1 MPRCAVCGQD
11 NPGGFRFCGA
21 CGASLAGP
29 ARAPAEE
36 RRLVTVLF
44 CDLVGFT
51 ARSDQADPED
61 VGALL
66 RPYHARFRS
75 EIERLGGT
83 LDKFIGDGVM
93 AVFGA
98 PVAHED
104 DPERAVRC
112 ALGMLTAIEQ
122 LNEANP
128 SLDLAVRIG
137 IATGEALVRL
147 GPGQQSEG
155 VVGDVV
161 NTASRLEGVAPAGG
175 VVVGEATFRA
185 TRHQFDYQGLGA
197 VQVKGKADPVP
208 VWRLQGAR
216 SRTGIEASRRAG
228 TPFVGRQAELDLLKG
243 LFGQTLTDRT
253 VRLVTVV
260 GEPGVGKSRFVAE
273 LAASVDDRP
282 ELITWRQGR
291 CLPYGDGITFWALGE
306 IVKAQAGILESDPP
320 AEVSAKLETAVAD
333 LLPDPSE
340 RGWVRARLAPL
351 LGIAGP
357 DAAKAERA
365 ELFAAWRRFV
375 EAIAAT
381 HPLVLVVEDLH
392 WADQAMLEFLENLVE
407 RSADLPLLIVATAR
421 PELLERQPGWGG
433 GNPASTRIP
442 LGALSDLDTARLV
455 AALVGESALP
465 VGVQALLLERAAG
478 NPLYAEEFARLLAD
492 QGLVV
497 EGEVAA
503 APDIPVP
510 ETVHGL
516 IAARLDALTREVRA
530 LVQDAAVVGRVF
542 WPGAVAAMDGNRA
555 AAGDAGAGTGQA
567 GQEVMAA
574 LAELERKQL
583 VQRAQT
589 SSVQHQDEYVFWHAL
604 VRDVAYAQIPRV
616 GRARRH
622 RAVAEWVEAVAGER
636 VGDLAEVVAH
646 HYGQALAY
654 ARAAREPQARIDQLV
669 EPTRRFLILAG
680 DRTIN
685 LDLDRARAYYRQAVE
700 LGQPRDP
707 ERPHLLVRTGRVA
720 FQSGDYPE
728 AVAVYQEAIGDMR
741 RTGDLQGLGA
751 TLGRLATVLWNQ
763 GDTRGS
769 SAALTEAIEL
779 LEGEP
784 PGPELV
790 SAYVRMAG
798 DRVTAGHAREAL
810 DWAEKGLALA
820 DQLGGLPRVRPRAL
834 DARGMARCDLGD
846 FEGGMRDLREGL
858 ALGLELGSGYD
869 TAVLYNNLAE
879 PVWLVEGP
887 DAAIAV
893 CEEGVDFAVRRGLS
907 EAAMW
912 LRASTLG
919 MLLDLGRWDEAVTLA
934 DEAIAWDLAHGGDY
948 LAIGCRRYVTLV
960 LAWQGDLIAAR
971 DLATRL
977 LPRAREIDD
986 LQQLVPA
993 LVNSAQVEHAT
1004 GDHPAALAL
1013 VEEAAKLT
1021 TDRAGGRRFLGQHLA
1036 DMVRV
1041 AAVPAPALAKSLID
1055 DTETTATRYRLAA
1068 TTAQAVLTE
1077 ATGDPEAAAALYAEA
1092 AEGWTTYRNV
1102 LEHALALLGQGRCL
1116 ARLERPD
1123 AEQVLRVASQHLT
1136 TLGARPAAAEARNQ
1150 LLGLRGG
1157 PAA

>member
-11 NPGGFRFCGA
+11 NPGGFRFCGG

-66 RPYHARFRS
+66 RPYHTRLRA

-83 LDKFIGDGVM
+83 LDKFIGDGAM

-112 ALGMLTAIEQ
+112 ALGVLAAIDE
-122 LNEANP
+122 LNQAYP
-128 SLDLAVRIG
+128 SLDLAIRIG
-137 IATGEALVRL
+137 ITTGEALVRL
-147 GPGQQSEG
+147 GPDQQSEG

-185 TRHQFDYQGLGA
+185 TRRLFDYQELGA

-208 VWRLQGAR
+208 VWRLERAR
-216 SRTGIEASRRAG
+216 SRTGIEAVRRAG
-228 TPFVGRQAELDLLKG
+228 TPFIGRQAELELLRS
-243 LFGQTLTDRT
+243 LFDQTAADRT

-260 GEPGVGKSRFVAE
+260 GEPGVGKSRFVSE
-273 LAASVDDRP
+273 LAASVDARP
-282 ELITWRQGR
+282 GLVTWRQGR

-306 IVKAQAGILESDPP
+306 IVKAQAGILESDPS
-320 AEVSAKLETAVAD
+320 AEAAAKLEAAVAGM
-333 LLPDPSE
+333 LPDPSE
-340 RGWVRARLAPL
+340 RGWLRARLAPL

-357 DAAKAERA
+357 DAVKAERA

-375 EAIAAT
+375 EAMAAS

-392 WADQAMLEFLENLVE
+392 WADPAMLEFLEHLVE

-421 PELLERQPGWGG
+421 PELLERQPRWGQ
-433 GNPASTRIP
+433 GNAASTRIP
-442 LGALSDLDTARLV
+442 LGALTDLETARLV
-455 AALVGESALP
+455 AVLVGRSMLP

-478 NPLYAEEFARLLAD
+478 NPLYAEEFARLLTD

-510 ETVHGL
+510 DTVHGL
-516 IAARLDALTREVRA
+516 IAARLDALTPEVRA

-542 WPGAVAAMDGNRA
+542 WPGAVAAMDGNRSGHA
-555 AAGDAGAGTGQA
+555 AEAVLAG
-567 GQEVMAA
+567 

-583 VQRAQT
+583 VQRART

-604 VRDVAYAQIPRV
+604 VRDVAYAQIPRA

-622 RAVAEWVEAVAGER
+622 QAVAEWVEAVAGER

-646 HYGQALAY
+646 HYGQALTY

-669 EPTRRFLILAG
+669 EPTRRFLVLAG

-728 AVAVYQEAIGDMR
+728 AVAVFEEAIADLR

-769 SAALTEAIEL
+769 NAALTEAIEL
-779 LEGEP
+779 LEREP

-798 DRVTAGHAREAL
+798 GRVTSGHAAEAL
-810 DWAEKGLALA
+810 DWADKALALA
-820 DQLGGLPRVRPRAL
+820 DELGGLPRVRPRAL

-846 FEGGMRDLREGL
+846 FTGGMRDLREGL
-858 ALGLELGSGYD
+858 VLGLELGSGYD
-869 TAVLYNNLAE
+869 TAVVYNNLAE

-887 DAAIAV
+887 DAAMAV
-893 CEEGVDFAVRRGLS
+893 CEEGIDFAERRGLS

-919 MLLDLGRWDEAVTLA
+919 MLLDLGRWEEAVTLA

-948 LAIGCRRYVTLV
+948 LAIGCRRHVTLV

-971 DLATRL
+971 DLADRV
-977 LPRAREIDD
+977 LPRAREIND

-993 LVNSAQVEHAT
+993 LVNSALVEQAA
-1004 GDHPAALAL
+1004 GDQPAALDL
-1013 VEEAAKLT
+1013 VEEAAELVAG
-1021 TDRAGGRRFLGQHLA
+1021 RAGGRRFLGQHVA
-1036 DMVRV
+1036 DLVRV
-1041 AAVPAPALAKSLID
+1041 VAAPAPALAKSLID
-1055 DTETTATRYRLAA
+1055 DTETTATRYRLTA

-1077 ATGDPEAAAALYAEA
+1077 ATGELESAAGLYAEA
-1092 AEGWTTYRNV
+1092 ATGWSTYPNV
-1102 LEHALALLGQGRCL
+1102 LEHALALLAQGRCL
-1116 ARLERPD
+1116 AQLGRPD
-1123 AEQVLRVASQHLT
+1123 AGRVLRVAEERLRD
-1136 TLGARPAAAEARNQ
+1136 LGARPSAAEARK
-1150 LLGLRGG
+1150 LLT
-1157 PAA
+1157 

>member
-21 CGASLAGP
+21 CGASLAAP

-44 CDLVGFT
+44 CDLVDFT

-66 RPYHARFRS
+66 RPYHTRLRT

-98 PVAHED
+98 PSTHED

-112 ALGMLTAIEQ
+112 ALGMLAAIEE
-122 LNEANP
+122 LNQARP
-128 SLDLAVRIG
+128 ALDLAVRIG
-137 IATGEALVRL
+137 ITSGEALVR
-147 GPGQQSEG
+147 PGAVQTEG

-161 NTASRLEGVAPAGG
+161 NTASRLQGVAPAGG

-185 TRHQFDYQGLGA
+185 TSRLFDYEELGA
-197 VQVKGKADPVP
+197 VRVKGKADPVP
-208 VWRLQGAR
+208 VWRLLGAR
-216 SRTGIEASRRAG
+216 SRTGVEAVRRAG
-228 TPFVGRQAELDLLKG
+228 TPFVGRRAELDLLEG
-243 LFGQTLTDRT
+243 LFQRTLADRT
-253 VRLVTVV
+253 VRLVTIV
-260 GEPGVGKSRFVAE
+260 GDPGVGKSRFVGE
-273 LAASVDDRP
+273 LAASADDRP
-282 ELITWRQGR
+282 ELVIWRQGR

-306 IVKAQAGILESDPP
+306 IVKAQAGILESDPS
-320 AEVSAKLETAVAD
+320 AEVSGKLRAALD
-333 LLPDPSE
+333 RLLPDPPE
-340 RGWVRARLAPL
+340 REWLRARLAPL

-357 DAAKAERA
+357 DAVKAERA

-375 EAIAAT
+375 EAMASD

-392 WADQAMLEFLENLVE
+392 WADPAMLEFLEHLVE
-407 RSADLPLLIVATAR
+407 RSTGLPLLIVATAR
-421 PELLERQPGWGG
+421 PELLERHPAWGDG
-433 GNPASTRIP
+433 SPAATRIP
-442 LGALSDLDTARLV
+442 LGALTDLETARLV
-455 AALVGESALP
+455 AALVGRTVLP
-465 VGVQALLLERAAG
+465 VGVQALLLERAGG

-492 QGLVV
+492 QGLAGG
-497 EGEVAA
+497 GEDAA
-503 APDIPVP
+503 VPDIPVP

-516 IAARLDALTREVRA
+516 IAARLDALAPEVRA

-542 WPGAVAAMDGNRA
+542 WPGAVAAMDGA
-555 AAGDAGAGTGQA
+555 GQA
-567 GQEVMAA
+567 VQAA

-583 VQRAQT
+583 VQRART

-604 VRDVAYAQIPRV
+604 VRDVAYAQIPRA

-622 RAVAEWVEAVAGER
+622 QAVAEWVEAVAGER

-654 ARAAREPQARIDQLV
+654 ARAASEPQARIDQLI
-669 EPTRRFLILAG
+669 EPTRRFLVLAG

-700 LGQPRDP
+700 LGQPSDP

-728 AVAVYQEAIGDMR
+728 AVTVYEQAIAELR
-741 RTGDLQGLGA
+741 ESGDLQGLGA
-751 TLGRLATVLWNQ
+751 TLGRLAIVLWNQ
-763 GDTRGS
+763 GDTRR
-769 SAALTEAIEL
+769 ANAVLTEAIEL
-779 LEGEP
+779 LEREP

-790 SAYVRMAG
+790 SAYIRMAG
-798 DRVTAGHAREAL
+798 DRVVSGHASEAL
-810 DWAEKGLALA
+810 DWADKGLALA
-820 DQLGGLPRVRPRAL
+820 DKLGGLPRIRPRAL
-834 DARGMARCDLGD
+834 DVRGMARCDLGD
-846 FEGGMRDLREGL
+846 FGGMDDLRAGL

-887 DAAIAV
+887 RAAMAV
-893 CEEGVDFAVRRGLS
+893 CEDGVDFAERRGLS

-912 LRASTLG
+912 LRASTIG
-919 MLLDLGRWDEAVTLA
+919 MLLDLGRWDEAVGLA

-971 DLATRL
+971 DLAGRV

-986 LQQLVPA
+986 LQVLIPSLVSAA
-993 LVNSAQVEHAT
+993 LVEHAS
-1004 GDHPAALAL
+1004 GDRPAALAL
-1013 VEEAAKLT
+1013 VSEVARLT
-1021 TDRAGGRRFLGQHLA
+1021 TERAGGRRYLGQFLA

-1041 AAVPAPALAKSLID
+1041 AAGPAPALARDLVD
-1055 DTETTATRYRLAA
+1055 DAEATATRYRLTAA
-1068 TTAQAVLTE
+1068 TARAVLAE
-1077 ATGDPEAAAALYAEA
+1077 ATGEPEPAAGLYAEA
-1092 AEGWTTYRNV
+1092 AGGWSAYGHA

-1116 ARLERPD
+1116 ALLGRPG
-1123 AEQVLRVASQHLT
+1123 AEPVLRVAHQHLE
-1136 TLGARPAAAEARNQ
+1136 TLGARPPAAEAAA
-1150 LLGLRGG
+1150 LLRDTV
-1157 PAA
+1157 PETSA

>member
-1 MPRCAVCGQD
+1 MPRCAACGQD

-29 ARAPAEE
+29 ARVPAEE

-66 RPYHARFRS
+66 RPYHARFRA

-112 ALGMLTAIEQ
+112 ALGMLAAIEE
-122 LNEANP
+122 LNEARP
-128 SLDLAVRIG
+128 SLDLAIRIG
-137 IATGEALVRL
+137 ITTGEALVRL
-147 GPGQQSEG
+147 GPDQQSEG

-161 NTASRLEGVAPAGG
+161 NTASRLQGVAPAGG

-185 TRHQFDYQGLGA
+185 TRRLFDYQELGA

-208 VWRLQGAR
+208 IWRLEGPR
-216 SRTGIEASRRAG
+216 GRTGVEPEAG
-228 TPFVGRQAELDLLKG
+228 TPLVGRQAELGLLEG
-243 LFGQTLTDRT
+243 AWLEAVRT
-253 VRLVTVV
+253 ATPRLVTVTCA
-260 GEPGVGKSRFVAE
+260 PGVGKSRLVRE
-273 LAASVDDRP
+273 LAAVLDERP
-282 ELITWRQGR
+282 ELVIWRQGR

-320 AEVSAKLETAVAD
+320 AEVTAKLEAAVAA
-333 LLPDPSE
+333 LVADPADAE
-340 RGWVRARLAPL
+340 WLKARIAPL

-357 DAAKAERA
+357 DGVKAERA
-365 ELFAAWRRFV
+365 ELFAAWRRFA
-375 EAIAAT
+375 EAIAAAR
-381 HPLVLVVEDLH
+381 PLVLVVEDLH
-392 WADQAMLEFLENLVE
+392 WADPAMLEFLEYLVE
-407 RSADLPLLIVATAR
+407 HSADLPLLILATAR
-421 PELLERQPGWGG
+421 PELLERQPGWGEG
-433 GNPASTRIP
+433 SHASTRIP
-442 LGALSDLDTARLV
+442 LGALSDLETARLV
-455 AALVGESALP
+455 AALVGRSSLP

-492 QGLVV
+492 HGLVL

-516 IAARLDALTREVRA
+516 IAARLDALTPEVRA

-542 WPGAVAAMDGNRA
+542 WPGAVAAMDGARA
-555 AAGDAGAGTGQA
+555 DGDGPGPAVLAS
-567 GQEVMAA
+567 

-583 VQRAQT
+583 VQRART

-622 RAVAEWVEAVAGER
+622 QAVAEWVEAVAGER

-707 ERPHLLVRTGRVA
+707 ARPHLLVRTGRVA

-728 AVAVYQEAIGDMR
+728 AVAVYEEAIGDMR

-763 GDTRGS
+763 GDTRGAN
-769 SAALTEAIEL
+769 AALTEAIEL
-779 LEGEP
+779 LEREP

-798 DRVTAGHAREAL
+798 DRVTSGHAGEAL
-810 DWAEKGLALA
+810 EWADKGLALA
-820 DQLGGLPRVRPRAL
+820 DDLGGLPRVRPRAL

-846 FEGGMRDLREGL
+846 FDGGMADLREGL

-887 DAAIAV
+887 DAAMAV
-893 CEEGVDFAVRRGLS
+893 CEEGVDFAERRGLS

-912 LRASTLG
+912 LRSSTIG
-919 MLLDLGRWDEAVTLA
+919 PLLDQGRWEEAVTLA

-948 LAIGCRRYVTLV
+948 LAIGCRRQVTLV

-971 DLATRL
+971 DLAGRV
-977 LPRAREIDD
+977 LPRARGIDD

-993 LVNSAQVEHAT
+993 LVNSALVERAS
-1004 GDHPAALAL
+1004 GDRQRAMAL

-1021 TDRAGGRRFLGQHLA
+1021 ADRAGGRRFLGQHQA
-1036 DMVRV
+1036 DMVRI
-1041 AAVPAPALAKSLID
+1041 AAAPAPALAKSLLD
-1055 DTETTATRYRLAA
+1055 DAEVTATRYRLAA
-1068 TTAQAVLTE
+1068 TTGQAVLTE
-1077 ATGDPEAAAALYAEA
+1077 A
-1092 AEGWTTYRNV
+1092 
-1102 LEHALALLGQGRCL
+1102 
-1116 ARLERPD
+1116 
-1123 AEQVLRVASQHLT
+1123 
-1136 TLGARPAAAEARNQ
+1136 
-1150 LLGLRGG
+1150 
-1157 PAA
+1157 

>member
-21 CGASLAGP
+21 CGASLSGP

-66 RPYHARFRS
+66 RPYHARFRA

-112 ALGMLTAIEQ
+112 ALGMLTAIEE
-122 LNEANP
+122 LNLAHP
-128 SLDLAVRIG
+128 SLDLAVRVG
-137 IATGEALVRL
+137 ITTGEALVRL
-147 GPGQQSEG
+147 GPDQRSEG

-185 TRHQFDYQGLGA
+185 TRRLFDYQELA
-197 VQVKGKADPVP
+197 PVKVKGKADPVP
-208 VWRLQGAR
+208 VWRLEGAR
-216 SRTGIEASRRAG
+216 SRTGVEAVRRAG
-228 TPFVGRQAELDLLKG
+228 TPFVGRQVELDLLKG
-243 LFGQTLTDRT
+243 LFEQTLADRV

-273 LAASVDDRP
+273 LATSVDDQP
-282 ELITWRQGR
+282 QLVSWRQGR

-306 IVKAQAGILESDPP
+306 IVKAQAGILESDPSS
-320 AEVSAKLETAVAD
+320 EVSAKLEAAVAD
-333 LLPDPSE
+333 LLADPSE
-340 RGWVRARLAPL
+340 RGWLRERLAPL
-351 LGIAGP
+351 VGIAGP
-357 DAAKAERA
+357 DAVKAERA
-365 ELFAAWRRFV
+365 ELFAAWQRFV
-375 EAIAAT
+375 EAIAASR
-381 HPLVLVVEDLH
+381 PLVLVIEDLH
-392 WADQAMLEFLENLVE
+392 WADQAMLDFLEHLVE
-407 RSADLPLLIVATAR
+407 RSDDLPLLILATAR

-433 GNPASTRIP
+433 GNRTSTRLP
-442 LGALSDLDTARLV
+442 LGALTDLEVARLV
-455 AALVGESALP
+455 ATLVGRAALP

-516 IAARLDALTREVRA
+516 IAARLDTLTPEVRA

-542 WPGAVAAMDGNRA
+542 WPGAVAAMDGNRP
-555 AAGDAGAGTGQA
+555 AGAEAPAGPGTAGQA
-567 GQEVMAA
+567 LLDG

-583 VQRAQT
+583 VQRART

-622 RAVAEWVEAVAGER
+622 QAVAEWVEAVAGER

-646 HYGQALAY
+646 HYGQALTY
-654 ARAAREPQARIDQLV
+654 ARAAREPQARIDQLI

-728 AVAVYQEAIGDMR
+728 AVAVYEEAIADLRRQGD
-741 RTGDLQGLGA
+741 TQVLGA
-751 TLGRLATVLWNQ
+751 TLGRLATVYWNQ
-763 GDTRGS
+763 GDTRRANAVLS
-769 SAALTEAIEL
+769 EAIEL
-779 LEGEP
+779 LEREP
-784 PGPELV
+784 PGAELA
-790 SAYVRMAG
+790 SAYVRMAA
-798 DRVTAGHAREAL
+798 DRVVSGHARDAL
-810 DWAEKGLALA
+810 EWADKALALA
-820 DQLGGLPRVRPRAL
+820 DDLGGLPRIRPRAL
-834 DARGMARCDLGD
+834 DARGTARCDLGD
-846 FEGGMRDLREGL
+846 FGGMDDLRAGL

-887 DAAIAV
+887 DAALAV
-893 CEEGVDFAVRRGLS
+893 CEEGVDFAERRGQS

-919 MLLDLGRWDEAVTLA
+919 PLLDLGRWDEAVTLA

-948 LAIGCRRYVTLV
+948 LAIGCRRHLTLI
-960 LAWQGDLIAAR
+960 LAWRGDLIAAR
-971 DLATRL
+971 DLARRV

-993 LVNSAQVEHAT
+993 LVNSALIEHAS

-1021 TDRAGGRRFLGQHLA
+1021 AERAGGRRFLGQHQA
-1036 DMVRV
+1036 DMVRI
-1041 AAVPAPALAKSLID
+1041 AAAAAPALAKSLID
-1055 DTETTATRYRLAA
+1055 DAEATATRYRLTA
-1068 TTAQAVLTE
+1068 TTAQAVLAE
-1077 ATGDPEAAAALYAEA
+1077 ATGDPEHAASLYAAAAD
-1092 AEGWTTYRNV
+1092 GWTTYRHV
-1102 LEHALALLGQGRCL
+1102 LEHALTLLGQGRCL
-1116 ARLERPD
+1116 AQLGRPD
-1123 AEQVLRVASQHLT
+1123 AEQVLRVAHQHLT
-1136 TLGARPAAAEARNQ
+1136 TLGARPTAAEAMK
-1150 LLGLRGG
+1150 LLEHHG
-1157 PAA
+1157 

>member
-21 CGASLAGP
+21 CGASLTGP
-29 ARAPAEE
+29 ARTPAEE

-66 RPYHARFRS
+66 RPYHARFRA

-112 ALGMLTAIEQ
+112 ALGMLTAIEE
-122 LNEANP
+122 LNLAHP

-137 IATGEALVRL
+137 ITTGEALVRL
-147 GPGQQSEG
+147 GPDQRSEG

-185 TRHQFDYQGLGA
+185 TRRLFDYQELA
-197 VQVKGKADPVP
+197 PVKVKGKADPVP
-208 VWRLQGAR
+208 VWRLEGAR
-216 SRTGIEASRRAG
+216 SRTGIEAVRRAG
-228 TPFVGRQAELDLLKG
+228 TPFVGRQVELDLLKG
-243 LFGQTLTDRT
+243 LFEQTLADRM

-260 GEPGVGKSRFVAE
+260 GEPGVGKSRFVTE
-273 LAASVDDRP
+273 LAASIDDRP
-282 ELITWRQGR
+282 ELVAWRQGR

-306 IVKAQAGILESDPP
+306 IVKAQAGILESDPS
-320 AEVSAKLETAVAD
+320 AEVAAKLEAAVAD
-333 LLPDPSE
+333 LLADPSE
-340 RGWVRARLAPL
+340 RGWLRERLAPL
-351 LGIAGP
+351 VGVAGP
-357 DAAKAERA
+357 DAVKAERA
-365 ELFAAWRRFV
+365 ELFAAWQRFV
-375 EAIAAT
+375 EAITAS
-381 HPLVLVVEDLH
+381 HPLVLVIEDLH
-392 WADQAMLEFLENLVE
+392 WADQAMLEFLEHLVE
-407 RSADLPLLIVATAR
+407 RSADLPLLILATAR

-433 GNPASTRIP
+433 GNRTSTRIP
-442 LGALSDLDTARLV
+442 LGALTDLEVARLV
-455 AALVGESALP
+455 ATLVGRAALP

-497 EGEVAA
+497 AGEVAA
-503 APDIPVP
+503 ATDIPVP

-516 IAARLDALTREVRA
+516 IAARLDTLTPEVRA
-530 LVQDAAVVGRVF
+530 LVQNAAVVGRVF
-542 WPGAVAAMDGNRA
+542 WPGAVAAMDGNRP
-555 AAGDAGAGTGQA
+555 AGADASAGPDTGGQA
-567 GQEVMAA
+567 LLDG

-583 VQRAQT
+583 IQRART

-622 RAVAEWVEAVAGER
+622 QVVAEWVEAVAGER

-646 HYGQALAY
+646 HYGQALTY

-707 ERPHLLVRTGRVA
+707 KRPHLLVRTGRVA

-728 AVAVYQEAIGDMR
+728 AVAVYQEAIDDMR

-779 LEGEP
+779 LEREP
-784 PGPELV
+784 PGPELA

-798 DRVTAGHAREAL
+798 DRVTAGHASEAL
-810 DWAEKGLALA
+810 DWANKGLALA
-820 DQLGGLPRVRPRAL
+820 DDLGGLPRVRARVL

-846 FEGGMRDLREGL
+846 FAGGMADLREGL

-887 DAAIAV
+887 DAAMAV
-893 CEEGVDFAVRRGLS
+893 CEDGIDFAERRGLS

-912 LRASTLG
+912 MRASTIG
-919 MLLDLGRWDEAVTLA
+919 MLLDLGRWKEAVTLA

-948 LAIGCRRYVTLV
+948 LAIGCRRHVTLV

-971 DLATRL
+971 DLARRV

-993 LVNSAQVEHAT
+993 LVNSALVEHAS

-1021 TDRAGGRRFLGQHLA
+1021 ADRAGGRRFLGQHQA
-1036 DMVRV
+1036 DMVRI
-1041 AAVPAPALAKSLID
+1041 AAAPAPALAKSLID
-1055 DTETTATRYRLAA
+1055 DAEATATRYRLTA
-1068 TTAQAVLTE
+1068 TTAQAVLAE
-1077 ATGDPEAAAALYAEA
+1077 ATGDPEHAATLYAEA
-1092 AEGWTTYRNV
+1092 AAGWATYHHV
-1102 LEHALALLGQGRCL
+1102 LEHALTLLGQGRCL
-1116 ARLERPD
+1116 AQLGRPD
-1123 AEQVLRVASQHLT
+1123 AEQVLRVAHQHLK
-1136 TLGARPAAAEARNQ
+1136 TLGARPTAAEASK
-1150 LLGLRGG
+1150 LLEHHG
-1157 PAA
+1157 

>member
-11 NPGGFRFCGA
+11 NPGGFRFCGG

-44 CDLVGFT
+44 CDLVDFT

-66 RPYHARFRS
+66 RPYHARQRA
-75 EIERLGGT
+75 EIERRGGT

-98 PVAHED
+98 PLAHED

-112 ALGMLTAIEQ
+112 ALGMLAAMEE
-122 LNEANP
+122 LNQASPN
-128 SLDLAVRIG
+128 LDLAVRIG
-137 IATGEALVRL
+137 VTTGEALVRL
-147 GPGQQSEG
+147 GPDRQTEG

-161 NTASRLEGVAPAGG
+161 NTASRLQGVAPAGG

-185 TRHQFDYQGLGA
+185 TSRLFDYQELGA

-208 VWRLQGAR
+208 VWRLKGAR
-216 SRTGIEASRRAG
+216 SRTGIEAVRRAG
-228 TPFVGRQAELDLLKG
+228 APFVGRQAELALLKG
-243 LFGQTLTDRT
+243 LFERTEADRT

-260 GEPGVGKSRFVAE
+260 GDPGVGKSRFVGE
-273 LAASVDDRP
+273 LAALLDDRP
-282 ELITWRQGR
+282 QLVTWRQGR

-306 IVKAQAGILESDPP
+306 IVKTEAGILETDPAAQVSD
-320 AEVSAKLETAVAD
+320 KLREAVAA
-333 LLPDPSE
+333 LVPDPSE
-340 RGWVRARLAPL
+340 REWLRARLTPL
-351 LGIAGP
+351 LGIADP
-357 DAAKAERA
+357 DAVKPERA
-365 ELFAAWRRFV
+365 ELFAAWRRLI
-375 EAIAAT
+375 EAMAASG
-381 HPLVLVVEDLH
+381 PVVLVVEDLH
-392 WADQAMLEFLENLVE
+392 WADPAMIEFLGHLVE
-407 RSADLPLLIVATAR
+407 HSTGLPLLILATAR
-421 PELLERQPGWGG
+421 PELLERHPGWG
-433 GNPASTRIP
+433 NDHPAATRIP
-442 LGALSDLDTARLV
+442 LGALSDLETAQLV
-455 AALVGESALP
+455 AALVGRSVLP
-465 VGVQALLLERAAG
+465 VGVQALLLERADG

-492 QGLVV
+492 RGLVV
-497 EGEVAA
+497 TDQAA
-503 APDIPVP
+503 AVPEIPVP

-516 IAARLDALTREVRA
+516 IAARLDALTLEVRA
-530 LVQDAAVVGRVF
+530 LVQNAAVVGRVF
-542 WPGAVAAMDGNRA
+542 WPGAVAAMDGTDE
-555 AAGDAGAGTGQA
+555 GSLQDG
-567 GQEVMAA
+567 

-583 VQRAQT
+583 VQRART

-604 VRDVAYAQIPRV
+604 VRDVAYAQIPRA

-622 RAVAEWVEAVAGER
+622 QAVAEWVEAVAGER

-700 LGQPRDP
+700 LGHPRDP
-707 ERPHLLVRTGRVA
+707 EHPHLLVRTGRVA

-728 AVAVYQEAIGDMR
+728 AVAVYEEAIADLR
-741 RTGDLQGLGA
+741 RSGDLQALGA

-763 GDTRGS
+763 GDTRR
-769 SAALTEAIEL
+769 ANAVLTEAIEL
-779 LEGEP
+779 LEREP

-790 SAYVRMAG
+790 SAYVSMAG
-798 DRVTAGHAREAL
+798 DRAVAGHSGEAL
-810 DWAEKGLALA
+810 EYADKALALA
-820 DQLGGLPRVRPRAL
+820 DELGGLPRIRPRIL

-846 FEGGMRDLREGL
+846 FVGGMDDLRSGL

-887 DAAIAV
+887 EAALAL
-893 CEEGVDFAVRRGLS
+893 CENGIDFAERRGLS

-912 LRASTLG
+912 LRSSTVG
-919 MLLDLGRWDEAVTLA
+919 PLLDQGRWAEAVDLA

-948 LAIGCRRYVTLV
+948 LAIGCRRYVSLV

-971 DLATRL
+971 DLATRV

-993 LVNSAQVEHAT
+993 LVNAALVEQAG
-1004 GDHPAALAL
+1004 GDKAAALAL
-1013 VEEAAKLT
+1013 VAEAAQLT
-1021 TDRAGGRRFLGQHLA
+1021 ADRAGGRRFLGQHLA

-1041 AAVPAPALAKSLID
+1041 AADPDPALAQDLIEA
-1055 DTETTATRYRLAA
+1055 TEPTATRYRLAA
-1068 TTAQAVLTE
+1068 TTARAVLAE
-1077 ATGDPEAAAALYAEA
+1077 STGDPETAAALHAQA
-1092 AEGWTTYRNV
+1092 ADGWRAYGQV

-1116 ARLERPD
+1116 AALARPD
-1123 AEQVLRVASQHLT
+1123 AADLLQAAHRHLKD
-1136 TLGARPAAAEARNQ
+1136 LGARPPAAEAST
-1150 LLGLRGG
+1150 LLARVL
-1157 PAA
+1157 AT

>member
-1 MPRCAVCGQD
+1 
-11 NPGGFRFCGA
+11 
-21 CGASLAGP
+21 
-29 ARAPAEE
+29 
-36 RRLVTVLF
+36 
-44 CDLVGFT
+44 
-51 ARSDQADPED
+51 
-61 VGALL
+61 
-66 RPYHARFRS
+66 
-75 EIERLGGT
+75 
-83 LDKFIGDGVM
+83 
-93 AVFGA
+93 
-98 PVAHED
+98 
-104 DPERAVRC
+104 
-112 ALGMLTAIEQ
+112 
-122 LNEANP
+122 
-128 SLDLAVRIG
+128 
-137 IATGEALVRL
+137 
-147 GPGQQSEG
+147 

-185 TRHQFDYQGLGA
+185 TRRLFDYQELA
-197 VQVKGKADPVP
+197 PVKVKGKADPVP
-208 VWRLQGAR
+208 VWRLEGAR
-216 SRTGIEASRRAG
+216 SRTGIEAVRRAG
-228 TPFVGRQAELDLLKG
+228 TPFVGRQVELDLLKG
-243 LFGQTLTDRT
+243 LFEQTLADRV

-260 GEPGVGKSRFVAE
+260 GEPGVGKSRFVTE
-273 LAASVDDRP
+273 LAASIDDRP
-282 ELITWRQGR
+282 ELVAWRQGR

-306 IVKAQAGILESDPP
+306 IVKAQAGILESDPS
-320 AEVSAKLETAVAD
+320 AEVAAKLEAAVAD
-333 LLPDPSE
+333 LLADPSE
-340 RGWVRARLAPL
+340 RGWLRERLAPL
-351 LGIAGP
+351 VGVAGP
-357 DAAKAERA
+357 DAVKAERA
-365 ELFAAWRRFV
+365 ELFAAWQRFV
-375 EAIAAT
+375 EAIAAS
-381 HPLVLVVEDLH
+381 HPLVLVIEDLH
-392 WADQAMLEFLENLVE
+392 WADQAMLEFLEHLVE
-407 RSADLPLLIVATAR
+407 RSADLPLLILATAR

-433 GNPASTRIP
+433 GNLTSTRIP
-442 LGALSDLDTARLV
+442 LGALTDLEVARLV
-455 AALVGESALP
+455 ATLVGRAALP

-516 IAARLDALTREVRA
+516 IAARLDTLTPEVRA
-530 LVQDAAVVGRVF
+530 LVQNAAVVGRVF
-542 WPGAVAAMDGNRA
+542 WPGAVAAMDGNRP
-555 AAGDAGAGTGQA
+555 AGADASAGPDTAGQA
-567 GQEVMAA
+567 LLDG

-583 VQRAQT
+583 IQRART

-622 RAVAEWVEAVAGER
+622 QVVAEWVEAVAGER

-646 HYGQALAY
+646 HYGQALTY

-707 ERPHLLVRTGRVA
+707 KRPHLLVRTGRVA

-728 AVAVYQEAIGDMR
+728 AVAVYQEAIDDMR

-779 LEGEP
+779 LEREP
-784 PGPELV
+784 PGPELA

-798 DRVTAGHAREAL
+798 DRVTAGHASEAL
-810 DWAEKGLALA
+810 DWANKGLALA
-820 DQLGGLPRVRPRAL
+820 DDLGGLPRVRARVL

-846 FEGGMRDLREGL
+846 FAGGMADLREGL

-887 DAAIAV
+887 DAAMAV
-893 CEEGVDFAVRRGLS
+893 CEDGIDFAERRGLS

-912 LRASTLG
+912 MRASTIG
-919 MLLDLGRWDEAVTLA
+919 MLLDLGRWKEAVTLA

-948 LAIGCRRYVTLV
+948 LAIGCRRHVTLV

-971 DLATRL
+971 DLARRV

-993 LVNSAQVEHAT
+993 LVNSALVEHAS

-1021 TDRAGGRRFLGQHLA
+1021 AARAGGRRFLGQHLA
-1036 DMVRV
+1036 DMVRI
-1041 AAVPAPALAKSLID
+1041 AAAPAPALAKSLID
-1055 DTETTATRYRLAA
+1055 DAEATATRYRLAG
-1068 TTAQAVLTE
+1068 TTAQAVLAE
-1077 ATGDPEAAAALYAEA
+1077 AAGDPEHAATLYAEA
-1092 AEGWTTYRNV
+1092 AGGWTSYHHV
-1102 LEHALALLGQGRCL
+1102 LEHALTLLGQGRCL
-1116 ARLERPD
+1116 AQLGRPD
-1123 AEQVLRVASQHLT
+1123 AEQVLRVAHQHLK
-1136 TLGARPAAAEARNQ
+1136 TLGARPTAAEARK
-1150 LLGLRGG
+1150 LLEHL
-1157 PAA
+1157 A

>member
-11 NPGGFRFCGA
+11 NPGGFRFCGG

-44 CDLVGFT
+44 CDLVDFT

-66 RPYHARFRS
+66 RPYHARQRA
-75 EIERLGGT
+75 EIERRGGT

-98 PVAHED
+98 PLAHED

-112 ALGMLTAIEQ
+112 ALGMLAAIEE
-122 LNEANP
+122 LNRASP

-137 IATGEALVRL
+137 VTTGEALVRL
-147 GPGQQSEG
+147 GPDRQTEG

-161 NTASRLEGVAPAGG
+161 NTASRLQGVAPAGG

-185 TRHQFDYQGLGA
+185 TSRLFDYQELGA

-208 VWRLQGAR
+208 VWRLKGAR
-216 SRTGIEASRRAG
+216 SRTGIEAVRRAG
-228 TPFVGRQAELDLLKG
+228 APFVGRQAELALLKG
-243 LFGQTLTDRT
+243 LFERTEADRT

-260 GEPGVGKSRFVAE
+260 GDPGVGKSRFVGE
-273 LAASVDDRP
+273 LAALLDDRP
-282 ELITWRQGR
+282 QLVTWRQGR

-306 IVKAQAGILESDPP
+306 IVKTEAGILETDPAAQVSD
-320 AEVSAKLETAVAD
+320 KLREAVAA
-333 LLPDPSE
+333 LVPDPSE
-340 RGWVRARLAPL
+340 REWLRARLTPL
-351 LGIAGP
+351 LGIADP
-357 DAAKAERA
+357 DAVKPERA
-365 ELFAAWRRFV
+365 ELFAAWRRLI
-375 EAIAAT
+375 EAMAASG
-381 HPLVLVVEDLH
+381 PVVLVVEDLH
-392 WADQAMLEFLENLVE
+392 WADPAMIEFLGHLVE
-407 RSADLPLLIVATAR
+407 HATGLPLLILATAR
-421 PELLERQPGWGG
+421 PELLERHPGWG
-433 GNPASTRIP
+433 NDHPAATRIP
-442 LGALSDLDTARLV
+442 LGALSDLETAQLV
-455 AALVGESALP
+455 AALVGRSVLP
-465 VGVQALLLERAAG
+465 VGVQALLLERADG

-492 QGLVV
+492 RGLVV
-497 EGEVAA
+497 TDQAA
-503 APDIPVP
+503 AVPEIPVP

-516 IAARLDALTREVRA
+516 IAARLDALTLEVRA
-530 LVQDAAVVGRVF
+530 LVQNAAVVGRVF
-542 WPGAVAAMDGNRA
+542 WPGAVAAMDGTDE
-555 AAGDAGAGTGQA
+555 GSLQDG
-567 GQEVMAA
+567 

-583 VQRAQT
+583 VQRART

-604 VRDVAYAQIPRV
+604 VRDVAYAQIPRA

-622 RAVAEWVEAVAGER
+622 QAVAEWVEAVAGER

-700 LGQPRDP
+700 LGHPRDP
-707 ERPHLLVRTGRVA
+707 EHPHLLVRTGRVA

-728 AVAVYQEAIGDMR
+728 AVAVYEEAIADLR
-741 RTGDLQGLGA
+741 RSGDLQALGA

-763 GDTRGS
+763 GDTRR
-769 SAALTEAIEL
+769 ANAVLTEAIEL
-779 LEGEP
+779 LEREP

-790 SAYVRMAG
+790 SAYVSMAG
-798 DRVTAGHAREAL
+798 DRAVAGHSGEAL
-810 DWAEKGLALA
+810 EYADKALALA
-820 DQLGGLPRVRPRAL
+820 DELGGLPRIRPRIL

-846 FEGGMRDLREGL
+846 FVGGMDDLRSGL

-887 DAAIAV
+887 EAALAL
-893 CEEGVDFAVRRGLS
+893 CENGIDFAERRGLS

-912 LRASTLG
+912 LRSSTVG
-919 MLLDLGRWDEAVTLA
+919 PLLDQGRWAEAVDLA

-948 LAIGCRRYVTLV
+948 LAIGCRRYVSLV

-971 DLATRL
+971 DLATRV

-993 LVNSAQVEHAT
+993 LVNAALVEQAG
-1004 GDHPAALAL
+1004 GDKAAALAL
-1013 VEEAAKLT
+1013 VAEAAQLT
-1021 TDRAGGRRFLGQHLA
+1021 ADRAGGRRFLGQHLA

-1041 AAVPAPALAKSLID
+1041 AADPDPALAQDLIEA
-1055 DTETTATRYRLAA
+1055 TEPTATRYRLAA
-1068 TTAQAVLTE
+1068 TTARAVLAE
-1077 ATGDPEAAAALYAEA
+1077 STGDPETAAALHAQA
-1092 AEGWTTYRNV
+1092 TDGWRAYGQV

-1116 ARLERPD
+1116 AALARPD
-1123 AEQVLRVASQHLT
+1123 AADLLQAAHRHLKD
-1136 TLGARPAAAEARNQ
+1136 LGARPPAAEAST
-1150 LLGLRGG
+1150 LLARVL
-1157 PAA
+1157 AT